1 VKNMRKYL
9 EVSLAVL
16 IMLSELLILE
26 TQAAEMA
33 TVLRVIDGDT
43 CVLEDGRRLRYAG
56 INAPEKG
63 EPLFEE
69 ATQANNQLVAGKKI
83 RLELGFPPRD
93 KGGRSLAYIFVGKL
107 FVNLELVR
115 QGYAH
120 IRHPLRRKYRDDF
133 LQAQREAMRAG
144 RGIWGKVRKSPII
157 IAIVH
162 FNAEGDDRK
171 NLNDEYIVIEN
182 RADEP
187 VDLTGWTVY
196 DESNAHRYLFPS
208 FVLSGK
214 AKVTL
219 RTGLGKNTRDEL
231 FWGSRSPVWNNDG
244 DTVFIRDSEGNL
256 VASYVY

>member
-1 VKNMRKYL
+1 
-9 EVSLAVL
+9 L

-83 RLELGFPPRD
+83 RLELDSLPRD
-93 KGGRSLAYIFVGKL
+93 KGGRFLAYIFVGKL

-120 IRHPLRRKYRDDF
+120 IRHPLRRK
-133 LQAQREAMRAG
+133 EAMRAG